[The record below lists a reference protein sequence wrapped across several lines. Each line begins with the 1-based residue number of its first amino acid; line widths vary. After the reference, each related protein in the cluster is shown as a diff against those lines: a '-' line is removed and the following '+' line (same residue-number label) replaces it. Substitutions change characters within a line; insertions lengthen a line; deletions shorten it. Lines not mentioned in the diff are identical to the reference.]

1 MWVSAQCLI
10 ADFEVLAAQGMQPN
24 QQVTFLTDGGDDIR
38 DLPRY
43 LNPQAEHLLDWFH
56 LTMRITVLTQ
66 LAKGVRCPPKL
77 PTDVTE
83 ELQRVKWFLWHGNV
97 FRARQTVDDLIMDI
111 TDADGSVELAKLGK
125 AVREF
130 GGYLTANASCIPNY
144 GERRLAGETISTSF
158 VESAVNQVIS
168 KRMVKKQQ
176 MRWSPRGAHLL
187 LQIRTRVLNDTFT
200 DDDGAPVPRPP
211 LHDRPSQA
219 AYALPRFVPL
229 SALTAT
235 ATENRKSGSVP
246 QRPGGPPPR
255 LASLRCHAAAFVDD
269 FDEQVPG
276 LGGGKRGKW

>member
-1 MWVSAQCLI
+1 
-10 ADFEVLAAQGMQPN
+10 VLAGQGMQAN
-24 QQVTFLTDGGDDIR
+24 QQVTFLTDGGEDIR

-130 GGYLTANASCIPNY
+130 GGYLAANASCIPNY

-187 LQIRTRVLNDTFT
+187 LQIRTRVLNDTLADDYRRWYPGFT
-200 DDDGAPVPRPP
+200 HTDPQG
-211 LHDRPSQA
+211 QA
-219 AYALPRFVPL
+219 A
-229 SALTAT
+229 
-235 ATENRKSGSVP
+235 
-246 QRPGGPPPR
+246 
-255 LASLRCHAAAFVDD
+255 
-269 FDEQVPG
+269 
-276 LGGGKRGKW
+276 